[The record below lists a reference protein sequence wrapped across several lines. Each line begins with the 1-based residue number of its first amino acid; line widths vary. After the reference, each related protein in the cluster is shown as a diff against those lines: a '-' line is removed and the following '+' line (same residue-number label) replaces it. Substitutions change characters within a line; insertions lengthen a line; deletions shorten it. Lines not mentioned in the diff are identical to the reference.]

1 MAKEL
6 LKTSDVN
13 STSFGYYEEVCS
25 KAPNQYQTLTLE
37 RGKESKYA
45 QVQLIADTQQHRNRH
60 NTGTTSN
67 QTTVTVHEGSKS
79 QCLCGCFLLLIIGA
93 VGGVAF
99 AFSIHNFYLIKS
111 DLYVTVNS
119 ESLSEPLFSSNDTN
133 MKEIMLLLEE
143 EIASIRS
150 SLNETN
156 AVLNALTSRLR
167 GSVNFYKNCYKDIHT
182 CNMSLS
188 GINNRYIL
196 GKVQYTIS

>member
-6 LKTSDVN
+6 HKTSDVN

-37 RGKESKYA
+37 RGKENEYA
-45 QVQLIADTQQHRNRH
+45 QVQLISDTQQHRNRH
-60 NTGTTSN
+60 NTTSK
-67 QTTVTVHEGSKS
+67 QTTVTVQEGSKS

-99 AFSIHNFYLIKS
+99 AFAIHNFYLLKS
-111 DLYVTVNS
+111 DQYVTVNS
-119 ESLSEPLFSSNDTN
+119 GSLSEPFFSSNDTN

-150 SLNETN
+150 NLNETN
-156 AVLNALTSRLR
+156 AVLNAPTSRLR
-167 GSVNFYKNCYKDIHT
+167 GSVNFY
-182 CNMSLS
+182 
-188 GINNRYIL
+188 
-196 GKVQYTIS
+196 